1 MVKTI
6 FKISKMDCPAEE
18 QLIRTKLDGISA
30 IQGLQFDI
38 PNRQLEIY
46 HWDSYETILS
56 ALDSLQLGTK
66 LLSTQSI
73 EAMDTVEDGHRQSRV
88 LWQVLTINF
97 FFFALEIISGF
108 MAGSMG
114 LIADSLDMLADSI
127 VYGLSLL
134 VVGGT
139 VTRKKKIA
147 GAAGYFQA
155 GLAAL
160 GFAEVIRRFVGH
172 GEAPDFQTMIL
183 ISFFALAGNAGCL
196 YLLQKSK
203 SQEAHMQASM
213 IFTSMDVIANLGVI
227 VAGAFVYLTGS
238 KLPDLIIGTIVF
250 ILVGRGA
257 QRILKLSK

>member
-6 FKISKMDCPAEE
+6 FKISRMDCPAEE

-46 HWDSYETILS
+46 HWDSYDAILA

-73 EAMDTVEDGHRQSRV
+73 EAMDTVKDDRRQSRV
-88 LWQVLTINF
+88 LWQVLSINF

-127 VYGLSLL
+127 VYGLALL
-134 VVGGT
+134 AVGGT

-172 GEAPDFQTMIL
+172 AEAPDFQMMIL

-213 IFTSMDVIANLGVI
+213 IFTSMDVIANLGII

-238 KLPDLIIGTIVF
+238 KLPDLIIGMIVF

-257 QRILKLSK
+257 QRILTLSK